1 VTHSVSCRHLLACL
15 YAVTARYGEVWSAAY
30 SNLTVA
36 VKLLKR
42 AGGAMADDPMYAS
55 AFAEIDANTAAEFRK
70 ECEALQMIRHP
81 NLLIFFGAGK
91 TFDGRFF
98 LVTELLSG
106 GPLRKALLDTEKEIT
121 WELRTRVAKQIAQG
135 MQHLHSL
142 SMVHRDLKVLDHS
155 FTRTLLNPAFMIP

>member
-1 VTHSVSCRHLLACL
+1 MSLCTPRVP
-15 YAVTARYGEVWSAAY
+15 RYGEVWSATY
-30 SNLTVA
+30 SNLSVA

-42 AGGAMADDPMYAS
+42 AGGDMADNPVYAS
-55 AFAEIDANTAAEFRK
+55 ALAEIDAKTATEFRK

-91 TFDGRFF
+91 TDDGRFF

-106 GPLRKALLDTEKEIT
+106 GPLRKALLNTEKEIK
-121 WELRTRVAKQIAQG
+121 WAVRTRVAKQVAQG

-142 SMVHRDLKVLDHS
+142 SMVHRDLKVLS
-155 FTRTLLNPAFMIP
+155 NPAQ